1 MSNDKN
7 IDEILN
13 GRIKNSLLK
22 QTRKN
27 FTDDVMKQIM
37 LSQQFAKED
46 KKENKVLIYL
56 TGGISLFIVSFLVI
70 FGIANSGTETKTNQ
84 TLNIFENFSNLLKE
98 NFSALYEKLNLSFS
112 IEYIIIALTI
122 IGFILMSNFADKII
136 FRKR

>member
-70 FGIANSGTETKTNQ
+70 FGIANSGAETKTNQ
-84 TLNIFENFSNLLKE
+84 TVNIFENFSNLLKE

>member
-27 FTDDVMKQIM
+27 FSDDVMKQIM

>member
-56 TGGISLFIVSFLVI
+56 TGGILLFIVSFLVI
-70 FGIANSGTETKTNQ
+70 FGIANSGAETKTNQ
-84 TLNIFENFSNLLKE
+84 TVNIFENFSNLLKE

>member
-22 QTRKN
+22 HTRKN

-70 FGIANSGTETKTNQ
+70 FGIANSGAENKTNQ
-84 TLNIFENFSNLLKE
+84 TVNIFENFSNLLKE